1 MNAQLIKSWLSGL
14 PQFVRFWD
22 DGGEPPIV
30 VYPEI
35 SATTSAS
42 STSAVSA
49 TVTTD
54 TAGGTIYGVLSE
66 SATEMEA
73 ADIKSGA
80 DDSAEVTDADDDY
93 VLDKTGLDT
102 WTQYYWHIVHED
114 ADGLMS
120 NVLTI
125 PVRTLDISIPL
136 AFPDTAP
143 ATLLGVQVW
152 SKIPKKADVEGLYGA

>member
-1 MNAQLIKSWLSGL
+1 MNAQFVKSWLSGL

-22 DGGEPPIV
+22 DGGEPPVV

-35 SATTSAS
+35 SATAAAS

-66 SATEMEA
+66 SATVMEA

-80 DDSAEVTDADDDY
+80 DDSAEVTDAGDY
-93 VLDKTGLDT
+93 TLNETGRAT

-114 ADGLMS
+114 SAGLMS

-125 PVRTLDISIPL
+125 PVKTLDISIPL
-136 AFPDTAP
+136 TFSDTAP
-143 ATLLGVQVW
+143 ATLLTVQVW
-152 SKIPKKADVEGLYGA
+152 SKVPKKADVEGLY